1 MTVTVFMRAVH
12 CCTASLPICHVV
24 GMAYLHVQETWRFR
38 SALERRMIML
48 LWGFLAGQICR
59 WHAYNRTVA
68 ELSQLDDRTL
78 GDINVMRS
86 EIRAVA
92 RRATLHVV

>member
-1 MTVTVFMRAVH
+1 
-12 CCTASLPICHVV
+12 
-24 GMAYLHVQETWRFR
+24 
-38 SALERRMIML
+38 ML
-48 LWGFLAGQICR
+48 LWGFLAGQIRR

>member
-1 MTVTVFMRAVH
+1 MTVTVSMRGTH

-24 GMAYLHVQETWRFR
+24 RMAYLLGKETWRFE
-38 SALERRMIML
+38 SAFERRMIML
-48 LWGFLAGQICR
+48 LWGFLARQIRR

-86 EIRAVA
+86 EIRAIA